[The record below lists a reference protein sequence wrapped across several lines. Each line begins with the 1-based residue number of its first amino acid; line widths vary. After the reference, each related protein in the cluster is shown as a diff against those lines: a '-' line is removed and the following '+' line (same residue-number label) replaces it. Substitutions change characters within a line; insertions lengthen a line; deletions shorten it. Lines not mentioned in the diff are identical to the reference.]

1 MTGTPRVQYL
11 HFIDTETE
19 NHQGHR
25 ARDCEVNN
33 QSHWPMLWAQ
43 PAMAQGKLVARVAVA
58 AVMVTGSWKTCTRG
72 NFGRE
77 ESKRILVYR
86 NVCLQINV

>member
-1 MTGTPRVQYL
+1 
-11 HFIDTETE
+11 
-19 NHQGHR
+19 
-25 ARDCEVNN
+25 
-33 QSHWPMLWAQ
+33 MLWAQ

-72 NFGRE
+72 NFGGE